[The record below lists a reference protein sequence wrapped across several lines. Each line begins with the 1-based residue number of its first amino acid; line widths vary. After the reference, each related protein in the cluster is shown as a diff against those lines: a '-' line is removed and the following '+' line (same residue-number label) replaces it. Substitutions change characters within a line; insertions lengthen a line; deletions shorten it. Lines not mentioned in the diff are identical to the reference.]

1 MASQQGSPH
10 PPEEPASPKPQPLS
24 TDFPQL
30 ISIAPAIFLPITQDF
45 TKPIAPIPSATTAR
59 LRGAIDRRH
68 TAHAKAVSGN
78 IMDYYSREAVRQSQL
93 PQAALPSNATQHRGL
108 SEQDRNRLATNLESP
123 HEPGRDYNIGIE
135 AIPATNLEQLPSQD
149 LRLLGQ
155 AVRDLASYQDHAGV
169 KGQRLREEHK
179 RAQER
184 EAA

>member
-1 MASQQGSPH
+1 MDARPRRNITRILAVAALAGGCLYVLLPF
-10 PPEEPASPKPQPLS
+10 L
-24 TDFPQL
+24 
-30 ISIAPAIFLPITQDF
+30 PAILFAAAAVISSWPLY
-45 TKPIAPIPSATTAR
+45 AR
-59 LRGAIDRRH
+59 LRGAIDRH

-155 AVRDLASYQDHAGV
+155 AVRDFASYQDHAGV